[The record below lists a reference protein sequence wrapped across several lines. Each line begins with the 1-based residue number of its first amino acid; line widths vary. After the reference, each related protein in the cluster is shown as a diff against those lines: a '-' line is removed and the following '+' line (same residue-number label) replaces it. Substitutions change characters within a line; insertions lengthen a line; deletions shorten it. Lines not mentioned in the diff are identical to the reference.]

1 MRLVRR
7 QRCGAAARPFGGMA
21 LLLAVLSLSACASD
35 PGNVVY
41 PPPGAAH
48 RVGSPG
54 LELFWRCSQ
63 PEPQVLRVEGWAINR
78 GFVGEVRDLRF
89 ELVGVAATG
98 GTAVPAVTSATVA
111 RLGLMRSVPFVLDV
125 RTQGTEERFD
135 LYYEYIFH
143 EPGDD
148 TFDSGDV
155 RQHIGP
161 GLQVASSHS
170 IMLAQVPSRFLV
182 WNVCDEALHRVK

>member
-7 QRCGAAARPFGGMA
+7 QRCRAAARPFGGMA

-35 PGNVVY
+35 PGSVVY

-54 LELFWRCSQ
+54 LELFWRCGW
-63 PEPQVLRVEGWAINR
+63 PKPQVLRVEGWAINR
-78 GFVGEVRDLRF
+78 GFVGEVRNLRF
-89 ELVGVAATG
+89 ELVGVDMRG
-98 GTAVPAVTSATVA
+98 GTVSATKSPTVD
-111 RLGLMRSVPFVLDV
+111 RLGLMRSEPFVLDV
-125 RTQGTEERFD
+125 RTHGTEARFD

-148 TFDSGDV
+148 TFDSGDA

-161 GLQVASSHS
+161 GVQVASSHS